1 MSSVMQGFPPNVRD
15 QVTLENW
22 RTAPFN
28 QWAFHHVREI
38 APSAIISNNP
48 NAFCTG
54 NGKKCLTHNFWE
66 DLENLIGSYLQSI
79 SLNDLVSGNKKI
91 NLTRNLFPLN
101 SLSLLLWISF

>member
-38 APSAIISNNP
+38 VP
-48 NAFCTG
+48 
-54 NGKKCLTHNFWE
+54 
-66 DLENLIGSYLQSI
+66 
-79 SLNDLVSGNKKI
+79 
-91 NLTRNLFPLN
+91 
-101 SLSLLLWISF
+101 